1 MIRLISL
8 IWFLTWS
15 TAAGAQVPHLC
26 SLHLPGNG
34 DYENPLEEKWL
45 SAYDVKYYR
54 FDLTVSNVNTEISGV
69 STILVETLRET
80 DTLVFELQD
89 ALEVSSVELGE
100 GSAVTDWVD
109 AEAFSHVENA
119 LFIPLGSSA
128 ITGDLLQVR
137 ITYGGEAGQDRG
149 FFAGISCERDPA
161 YGFDVT
167 YTLSEPLNASD
178 WFPVKQVLT
187 DQIDSVDMNLTC
199 GNHLMAASNGV
210 LQEIEAGPDQTHTFK
225 WSTRYLMA
233 YYLISFAV
241 ADYRDLSF
249 KAALSGEGDS
259 VLVQNYIYDDDRV
272 MEDWES
278 QIRETGPLITTFS
291 SLLMDYPFS
300 KEKYGH
306 AMAPLGG
313 GMEHQTMTTLQDF
326 SFFLVAH
333 ELAHQWFG
341 DYITCGN
348 WQDIWINEGFASY
361 MEYVAAQEL
370 LGQATADSWM
380 ANAMAI
386 ALSRSQGSV
395 FVPEDE
401 VEDNYRLFD
410 YGLTYK
416 KGAVLLHMIR
426 YLLDDDEMF
435 FGALRHYLDLYG
447 NSLATG
453 EEFRELLEA
462 YTGMDFSCFFD
473 QWYYGEGYPRF
484 QVQWIQNGDSL
495 VIRSEQTTTSS
506 ATPFFR
512 TPFDLELHYLEGGS
526 GRIRL
531 TQGSPVLDTAIE
543 VSGVVEEVLFDPDGW
558 LLKSVS
564 VLNTIPEFSE
574 RKQFVIGPNP
584 VTRELRIRFLNNAR
598 IDRIVVTN
606 MAGQEVWSREEV
618 ETPAQL
624 DLSPLSSGPYLLVLY
639 DDDRTFQEP
648 FIKIDP

>member
-1 MIRLISL
+1 MNRLIPL
-8 IWFLTWS
+8 IWSLTLWAS
-15 TAAGAQVPHLC
+15 AGAQVPHLC
-26 SLHLPGNG
+26 SLRLPGNG
-34 DYENPLEEKWL
+34 EYENPLEEKWL

-54 FDLTVSNVNTEISGV
+54 FDLAVSNVNTEISGIC
-69 STILVETLRET
+69 TILVEALRET

-89 ALEVSSVELGE
+89 ALDVSSVELGE
-100 GSAVTDWVD
+100 GNASPDWVD
-109 AEAFSHVENA
+109 AEAFSHSANA
-119 LFIPLGSSA
+119 LFIPLASSA
-128 ITGDLLQVR
+128 MQGDLLQVR

-149 FFAGISCERDPA
+149 FFAGISNEQDPA

-178 WFPVKQVLT
+178 WFPVKQVLA

-199 GNHLMAASNGV
+199 GDHLMAASNGV
-210 LQEIEAGPDQTHTFK
+210 LQEIVAGPDQTHTFK
-225 WSTRYLMA
+225 WSTRYVTA

-272 MEDWES
+272 LADWES

-291 SLLMDYPFS
+291 TLLMDYPFS
-300 KEKYGH
+300 NEKYGH

-370 LGQATADSWM
+370 LGQEAADSWM

-395 FVPEDE
+395 YVPEVE

-426 YLLDDDEMF
+426 YQLDDDALF
-435 FGALRHYLDLYG
+435 FGALRHYLDQYG

-453 EEFRELLEA
+453 EEFRALMEA

-495 VIRSEQTTTSS
+495 MIRSEQTTTSS
-506 ATPFFR
+506 VTPFFR

-531 TQGSPVLDTAIE
+531 SQESPVLDTTVE

-564 VLNTIPEFSE
+564 VLNMIPEFSE

-624 DLSPLSSGPYLLVLY
+624 DLSPLTSGPYLLVLY
-639 DDDRTFQEP
+639 DDDRTFKEP